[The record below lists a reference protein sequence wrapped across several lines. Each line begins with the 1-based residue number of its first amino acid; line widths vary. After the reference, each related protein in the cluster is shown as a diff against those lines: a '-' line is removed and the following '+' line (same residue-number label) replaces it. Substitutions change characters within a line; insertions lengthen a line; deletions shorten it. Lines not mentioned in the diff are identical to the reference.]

1 VGQPYLLDVATQA
14 IGRPDRPG
22 RAPLETTSIY
32 GAEMKL
38 DDFATALVAGNH
50 FIKAGFGGMAGAGKS
65 RTALEFVIGAYKDLG
80 CTKPVLVLD
89 NEKGARFLRR
99 AFMEAGIEPKL
110 KETTSLDD
118 VLTAMEILKAGEVDF
133 LFIDSLTKV
142 WYRYCREYL
151 EKNKKVFMELQD
163 WGKLLPKWQETFSDA
178 FVQAQGSIVFTGRG
192 GFSYDKEEDTKDA
205 SGRVVKKGQ
214 FVKSGV
220 KMKLAGET
228 PFEPDMNVWMEQEQ
242 DIAADGTLTVWREA
256 QIMKDRSGLIDG
268 KVFKNPT
275 YADFQPFVRYL
286 IDTPTG
292 AVAGESS
299 GRNLAPSENFDGYD
313 WRRKLDVALDEI
325 KEEILRHH
333 GHGMDAGTKAAKAET
348 LERVTKCVFPPTG
361 TRSWARV
368 ESFKLGEVEQI
379 RNELWKLTRGHP
391 YGEQPPV
398 EPATLAPGANDPAPP
413 EIAKEGAAA

>member
-1 VGQPYLLDVATQA
+1 
-14 IGRPDRPG
+14 
-22 RAPLETTSIY
+22 
-32 GAEMKL
+32 MKL
-38 DDFATALVAGNH
+38 DDFATDLVAGNH

-65 RTALEFVIGAYKDLG
+65 RTALEFVIGAYRDLG

-99 AFMEAGIEPKL
+99 AFTEAGITPKL
-110 KETTSLDD
+110 KETTSLAD
-118 VLTAMEILKAGEVDF
+118 VLMAMELLKAGEVDF

-151 EKNKKVFMELQD
+151 EKNNKVFMELQD

-192 GFSYDKEEDTKDA
+192 GFSYEKEEDQKDA

-242 DIAADGTLTVWREA
+242 DISTDGTLTVWREA

-268 KVFKNPT
+268 KVFRNPT

-292 AVAGESS
+292 VVAGESS
-299 GRNLAPSENFDGYD
+299 GRNLAPGENFDSYD
-313 WRRKLDVALDEI
+313 WRQKLTIALDEI

-333 GHGMDAGTKAAKAET
+333 GHGQDVATKNAKAET
-348 LERVTKCVFPPTG
+348 LEKVTRSVFPPHG

-368 ESFKLGEVEQI
+368 ESFKLAEVEKI
-379 RNELWKLTRGHP
+379 RNELWKLTRAHG
-391 YGEQPPV
+391 YGEGPPV

-413 EIAKEGAAA
+413 AEAQKDAAA